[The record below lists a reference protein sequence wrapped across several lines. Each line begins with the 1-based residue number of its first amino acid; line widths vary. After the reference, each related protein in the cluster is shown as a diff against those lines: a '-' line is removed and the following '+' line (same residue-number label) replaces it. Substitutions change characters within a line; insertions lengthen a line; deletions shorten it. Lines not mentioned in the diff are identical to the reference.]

1 MDRSGG
7 ERGVTAVA
15 YALMVAII
23 AVLLVGGVFVL
34 GGSVQSAFNHGG
46 DCLVS
51 PSDCGDGSGTGSGG
65 GTQIDVAFGC
75 GDANQ
80 LYLVEA
86 NHPAGGIVADSGKGA

>member
-1 MDRSGG
+1 VDRSGG

-34 GGSVQSAFNHGG
+34 GGSIQSVLDHGG
-46 DCLVS
+46 DCVAS

-65 GTQIDVAFGC
+65 NGGGNPGPTTSSRPGSATTTTATTITA
-75 GDANQ
+75 ANG
-80 LYLVEA
+80 
-86 NHPAGGIVADSGKGA
+86 P